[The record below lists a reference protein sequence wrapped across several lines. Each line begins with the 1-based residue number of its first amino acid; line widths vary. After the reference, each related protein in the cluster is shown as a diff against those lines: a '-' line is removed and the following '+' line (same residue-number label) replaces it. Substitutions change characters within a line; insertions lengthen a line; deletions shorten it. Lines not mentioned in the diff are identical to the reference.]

1 MKLYSSD
8 NHYTTA
14 PMWEKVCNKISEQNI
29 FNETWIESFRFR
41 LWEIKWDNLK
51 TSNDSNVAYN
61 EFLDI
66 FTSLY
71 DDCLTRLKIKVK
83 ARNPNR
89 HWITKDIAKSSRK
102 KQKFYENNLKNRYPQ
117 NLATYKTYKNL
128 LETIKRKSKKIY
140 YSEKILS
147 FKGDA

>member
-1 MKLYSSD
+1 M
-8 NHYTTA
+8 
-14 PMWEKVCNKISEQNI
+14 
-29 FNETWIESFRFR
+29 
-41 LWEIKWDNLK
+41 
-51 TSNDSNVAYN
+51 
-61 EFLDI
+61 
-66 FTSLY
+66 
-71 DDCLTRLKIKVK
+71 K

-89 HWITKDIAKSSRK
+89 YWITKDIAKSSRK

>member
-8 NHYTTA
+8 NHFTTA
-14 PMWEKVCNKISEQNI
+14 PRWEKVCNKSEQNI

-71 DDCLTRLKIKVK
+71 DDCLPRLKIKVK